1 MKRSALALVKRTG
14 WPILRPPRGTARSTS
29 DGCSRAPPVPDIV
42 ATMATPTTTTLAFGD
57 IGAIAAIIETF
68 QAELKDDGFLTN
80 NVD

>member
-1 MKRSALALVKRTG
+1 M
-14 WPILRPPRGTARSTS
+14 
-29 DGCSRAPPVPDIV
+29 PDIV

-80 NVD
+80 NLDLKFSVFICFSL